1 MACGLLPVLAVA
13 VLSLGTFC
21 DADIACAPFVCP
33 PADNPSLVECCSH
46 DNDTFFPARKENK
59 CCLPKDLSD
68 LLKGWWIIGIIITAF
83 VVLSGIFCC
92 CFFCTCCPLFR
103 QRHGGATYVLVNTAP
118 KVNYQALP
126 QTTTAHQGNPTASSH
141 S

>member
-21 DADIACAPFVCP
+21 DADIPCSSLFCP
-33 PADNPSLVECCSH
+33 PADNPSLVECCH
-46 DNDTFFPARKENK
+46 RRNETFFPARIEYK
-59 CCLPKDLSD
+59 CCLPKSTELF
-68 LLKGWWIIGIIITAF
+68 KGWLIIALIITAF